1 MASPRAGSW
10 LREEQTDLAVEKILE
25 AASIAFRE
33 LGVSATGMAEI
44 SRYAGCSRGTL
55 YRYFKNR
62 HELHIAYVNQS
73 ARELSVRV
81 ATAVADIEDPR
92 ERLIEAIMRS
102 VAEVRQSPDTAA
114 WFAAGE
120 SGIAARMSRSSE
132 VIEALADG
140 FVAQILVPIART
152 GHSEDSRADRRLAV
166 RWLIRVIVSL
176 LSMPGD
182 DLGEERE
189 WVSRFVAPSLL
200 GS

>member
-1 MASPRAGSW
+1 MAGPRARSW

-25 AASIAFRE
+25 AAAIAFRE

-44 SRYAGCSRGTL
+44 AKYAGCSRGTL

-73 ARELSVRV
+73 ARGISDRV
-81 ATAVADIEDPR
+81 TAAVAGIGDPR
-92 ERLIEAIMRS
+92 ERLIEAIMLA

-114 WFAAGE
+114 WFAPGD
-120 SGIAARMSRSSE
+120 SGIAARMSRGSE

-140 FVAQILVPIART
+140 FVAQLLVPIAGTEQGNR
-152 GHSEDSRADRRLAV
+152 SRADRRLAA

-182 DLGEERE
+182 DPEEERE
-189 WVSRFVAPSLL
+189 LVSLFVVPSVL
-200 GS
+200 GY